1 MTKIELTTEE
11 IILEAAKKV
20 FHKKGF
26 DGARMQEIAD
36 EAGINKSLLHYYFRS
51 KEKLFEA
58 IFQDAFKQF
67 LPKIGEALISD
78 KSLFEIITL
87 FVNGYIEML
96 IKNPYLPIFVVNEI
110 NRNPDKI
117 IDIIKNSGVN
127 PIKLESII
135 ISEIKKGTIININ
148 PKHLIINILSM
159 CVFPILTRPII
170 TGFLFNNDTAL
181 VQEFIEERKSQVTS
195 FVINSIKLK

>member
-1 MTKIELTTEE
+1 MTKLELTTEE
-11 IILEAAKKV
+11 NILEAAKKV

-67 LPKIGEALISD
+67 LPKIGEALISN

-87 FVNGYIEML
+87 FVNAYIEML
-96 IKNPYLPIFVVNEI
+96 IKNPYLPVFVVNEI

-135 ISEIKKGTIININ
+135 MSEIEKGTIININ

-181 VQEFIEERKSQVTS
+181 VQKFIEERKSQVTS

>member
-11 IILEAAKKV
+11 NILEAAKKV

-67 LPKIGEALISD
+67 LPKIGEALISN

-87 FVNGYIEML
+87 FVNAYIEML
-96 IKNPYLPIFVVNEI
+96 IKNPYLPVFVVNEI

-135 ISEIKKGTIININ
+135 LSEIEKGTIININ